1 MRYHFAVTSLRAD
14 IAGHVPA
21 HGVSVWWLGQSGLIV
36 RGASG
41 TVVVDPFVTDFG
53 SFGRLYEPP
62 LDPSELD
69 FVDVLLGTH
78 DHADHIDP
86 LGFPAIL
93 AASPDAV
100 GVVPAAALD
109 RVTALDGVGVGRLR
123 GARAGEPQQFG
134 AIVLEPF
141 PAVHAYEAAD
151 GYGFHLSADGD
162 HPFLGY
168 VIELDGVRIGHV
180 GDTLI
185 YPGLA
190 DYLRDAQL
198 DLLLLPI
205 NGTSWFREQRGLVGN
220 MNSVEAAELAD
231 LSGAR
236 LTMPV
241 HWDLFADNTGDPAQ
255 FVRYAE
261 RLHPTVRPLVPEIG
275 IRIDLTAS
283 ARA

>member
-1 MRYHFAVTSLRAD
+1 MESYVERVQHIPER
-14 IAGHVPA
+14 
-21 HGVSVWWLGQSGLIV
+21 GVAVWWLGQAGLLV
-36 RGASG
+36 RGTSG
-41 TVVVDPFVTDFG
+41 TVVIDPFITDFG

-62 LDPSELD
+62 LDPGELD

-93 AASPDAV
+93 AASDGAT

-109 RVTALDGVGVGRLR
+109 RVTALDGVDAARLVP
-123 GARAGEPQQFG
+123 ARAGERLALG
-134 AIVLEPF
+134 SIAIEPF
-141 PAVHAYEAAD
+141 PAVHAYAPAD
-151 GYGFHLSADGD
+151 GYGFHLTADGD

-190 DYLRDAQL
+190 EYLRDAHL

-220 MNSVEAAELAD
+220 MNAVEAAELAA

-241 HWDLFADNTGDPAQ
+241 HWDLFADNTEDPEH
-255 FVRYAE
+255 FVRYAA
-261 RLHPTVRPLVPEIG
+261 RLYPEVQPVVPELG
-275 IRIDLTAS
+275 VRLDLA
-283 ARA
+283 AR